1 MRLIA
6 TPESGPDGISEYNHE
21 LENKWCKIT
30 MKFNIQGDSQP
41 TPLPELVQ
49 SAAVDARTVESIRD
63 RLGKTVDCLE
73 GVLAIGDLVKD
84 VRSFISAF

>member
-1 MRLIA
+1 MDTHVHLTA
-6 TPESGPDGISEYNHE
+6 
-21 LENKWCKIT
+21 LEIVY
-30 MKFNIQGDSQP
+30 GDPQP
-41 TPLPELVQ
+41 ASLPELVQ

-63 RLGKTVDCLE
+63 RLGNSVDYLE